1 MPTILLVRHAE
12 NTYLTEGRMAGRKKG
27 VHLNENGRK
36 QAAELAEKL
45 STWPIKAVYSSPLDR
60 TIETAIPIADA
71 LGLEVLP
78 SEGLIEID
86 VGEWQDKTLKSLRRR
101 KLWRQVQESPSRFSF
116 PGGESL
122 SGAQQRIVAELETI
136 RGIYKPRDMVICVSH
151 SDPIKLAI
159 AYYSGI
165 ALDLFQRII
174 ISPASIS
181 GIRFGETSLHLLM
194 VNHRI
199 SSNLKKM

>member
-12 NTYLTEGRMAGRKKG
+12 NEYLVAGRMAGRKKG

-36 QAAELAEKL
+36 EAAELAQNL
-45 STWPIKAVYSSPLDR
+45 AGWPVKAVYSSPLER
-60 TIETAIPIADA
+60 TLETAKPIADA
-71 LGLEVLP
+71 LGIQVLP

-101 KLWRQVQESPSRFSF
+101 KLWRHVQASPSRFRF
-116 PGGESL
+116 PSGESI

-136 RGIYKPRDMVICVSH
+136 RGRHKPRETVVCVSH

-165 ALDLFQRII
+165 ALDLFQRVI

-181 GIRFGETSLHLLM
+181 GIQFGETSVRLLM
-194 VNHRI
+194 VNYRF
-199 SSNLKKM
+199 SLNLKNL